1 MVLLLSGDVCVCT
14 CYITY
19 HRLHTNSYDDA
30 DELALRLYERA
41 AMQSDVHLYGLGD
54 LMLRMEAKGVDTTS
68 GMTCVHTR
76 LSCP

>member
-1 MVLLLSGDVCVCT
+1 MVLLLSGIYLRT
-14 CYITY
+14 CNLPP
-19 HRLHTNSYDDA
+19 HHTNSYDDA

-41 AMQSDVHLYGLGD
+41 AMQSDVHLYALGD

-76 LSCP
+76 VSCP